1 MSCLTRST
9 LLLPLGLKKKVFF
22 LSAGNLPQLDGRGL
36 PPGRTVQEVDKN
48 LLLDPIGDHFRHDQ
62 HFATGAIDPGRVS
75 AVINEIVDFCYLDF
89 ISMVASLSPDGLLE
103 ELVLRHESNVS
114 SAFRAKLLT
123 ATRIACFGQ
132 APEFLKEFSEGL
144 SQHSEA
150 AVAGRFLIEY
160 VTATPPK
167 GLRPMSLSMYDAL
180 LARAAIITTYGML
193 SDIVHFQIAR
203 VDVDMLGAGRL
214 GFRPDQYRAAMRD
227 YRMRFAAT
235 QASESAARFRRQWQD
250 AAPVDNEW
258 RNEVET
264 ATQAEFGL
272 PLSKLVELLSFAI
285 ELGLYRPPI
294 VRMRYEDVVANFAA
308 REGWNKQMV
317 EDAIKMFLY
326 RPRANFLKPGN
337 GYRAEDVY
345 PWRYGR
351 RLSYLRRPFLV
362 EEQDG
367 TWLVWGHRHVKE
379 AHHYLLQTCFG
390 GRMQASS
397 DAMKGLVSRYAN
409 REGEVFNDDVAD
421 RLEAKPTLW
430 VRRRLKKIGR
440 GKTAILP
447 PGDIDV
453 LVIDVSRTSI
463 YVLECKNL
471 AFARTPFELAAE
483 LRALTE
489 STEHS
494 RSLIAKHQRRVVWLK
509 EHLDIVIKWAN
520 LDPSKTWSVHSAVV
534 VDEHAM
540 SPKLQDVGEPVFSI
554 EDLRE
559 DQDDF
564 GLNVLC
570 TTTYV
575 PYPTGTA
582 DRRKTEAR
590 LVLTVKFCASQLL
603 LFQGPSLTT

>member
-1 MSCLTRST
+1 M
-9 LLLPLGLKKKVFF
+9 
-22 LSAGNLPQLDGRGL
+22 PQLDGRGL
-36 PPGRTVQEVDKN
+36 PHGRTVQEVDKN

-62 HFATGAIDPGRVS
+62 HFVTGAIDPGKVS
-75 AVINEIVDFCYLDF
+75 AVINEIVDFCYQEF
-89 ISMVASLSPDGLLE
+89 TSMVASLSPDGLLA
-103 ELVLRHESNVS
+103 ELVLRHESNVNG
-114 SAFRAKLLT
+114 AFKAKLLT
-123 ATRIACFGQ
+123 ATRLACFGQ
-132 APEFLKEFSEGL
+132 SPEFLKEFSEGL

-150 AVAGRFLIEY
+150 AIAGRFLIEY
-160 VTATPPK
+160 VAATPPK

-193 SDIVHFQIAR
+193 SDIVHFQIAK

-227 YRMRFAAT
+227 YRMRFAAN

-250 AAPVDNEW
+250 AAPIDDGW

-264 ATQAEFGL
+264 ATEAEFGF

-285 ELGLYRPPI
+285 ELGLYNPPI
-294 VRMRYEDVVANFAA
+294 VRMRYEDVIAAFAA
-308 REGWNKQMV
+308 REGWNQQMV

-326 RPRANFLKPGN
+326 RPRPSFLKPGN

-367 TWLVWGHRHVKE
+367 IWLVWGHRHVKE

-390 GRMQASS
+390 GRMQANS
-397 DAMKGLVSRYAN
+397 DAMKVLVSRHAN
-409 REGEVFNDDVAD
+409 REGEEFNDEVAD

-453 LVIDVSRTSI
+453 LVIDASRVSI

-489 STEHS
+489 STDHS
-494 RSLIAKHQRRVVWLK
+494 RSLIAKHQRRVVWLN
-509 EHLDIVIKWAN
+509 ENLDTVIEWAN
-520 LDPSKTWSVHSAVV
+520 LDPSKAWSVRSAVV

-540 SPKLQDVGEPVFSI
+540 SPTLQDVGEPVFSI
-554 EDLRE
+554 QDLRE

-564 GLNVLC
+564 GLNVFC
-570 TTTYV
+570 NATYV
-575 PYPTGTA
+575 PYS
-582 DRRKTEAR
+582 TEIDHDD
-590 LVLTVKFCASQLL
+590 
-603 LFQGPSLTT
+603 